1 MTTAIID
8 NETRY
13 AIPDYDLDFF
23 IAIANKMG
31 WKKVKSSFAK
41 KESWVDQFAGKWQDT
56 RSTDEI
62 IADIHDDIRA
72 VGGFLA
78 PLFVQAERFLVKR
91 K

>member
-41 KESWVDQFAGKWQDT
+41 KESWVDQLPANGKIPVLPTKSLPTYTMPGQLMQKYHYEKIF
-56 RSTDEI
+56 SC
-62 IADIHDDIRA
+62 A
-72 VGGFLA
+72 V
-78 PLFVQAERFLVKR
+78 VISHRR
-91 K
+91 

>member
-13 AIPDYDLDFF
+13 AIPDYDIDFF
-23 IAIANKMG
+23 FFLANKMG

-41 KESWVDQFAGKWQDT
+41 KESWVDQFAGKWQDN

-62 IADIHDDIRA
+62 IADIHNARTSNDEIS
-72 VGGFLA
+72 L
-78 PLFVQAERFLVKR
+78 
-91 K
+91 

>member
-13 AIPDYDLDFF
+13 AIPDYDIDFF

-31 WKKVKSSFAK
+31 WKKVKSSFSK
-41 KESWVDQFAGKWQDT
+41 KESWVDQFAGKWKDN

-62 IADIHDDIRA
+62 IADIHNDDY
-72 VGGFLA
+72 GN
-78 PLFVQAERFLVKR
+78 E
-91 K
+91 

>member
-8 NETRY
+8 SETKY
-13 AIPDYDLDFF
+13 AIPEYDIDFF

-31 WKKVKSSFAK
+31 RKKIKSSLAK

-62 IADIHDDIRA
+62 IADIHSARTSNDEIS
-72 VGGFLA
+72 L
-78 PLFVQAERFLVKR
+78 
-91 K
+91 